1 MYKDE
6 LIHLHQLLVYLRKFF
21 VDNGVSESYFGE
33 YIALNISPHH
43 IHKRKIEH
51 KYAVL
56 VLASSISNVL
66 ADTQEIVPRGV
77 ADRLNDMAKRCVAEL

>member
-6 LIHLHQLLVYLRKFF
+6 LIHIHQLFIYLMKFL
-21 VDNGVSESYFGE
+21 VDNGVSKSYFDE
-33 YIALNISPHH
+33 YTSLNISPHH

-56 VLASSISNVL
+56 VLAAGISTVL
-66 ADTQEIVPRGV
+66 AENEEIVPKSV
-77 ADRLNDMAKRCVAEL
+77 ASRLKDMAKRCKSEL

>member
-6 LIHLHQLLVYLRKFF
+6 LIHLHQLFIYLMKFL
-21 VDNGVSESYFGE
+21 VDNGVSKSYFDE
-33 YIALNISPHH
+33 YTSLNISPHH

-56 VLASSISNVL
+56 VLASGISGVL
-66 ADTQEIVPRGV
+66 ADNQEIVPRSV
-77 ADRLNDMAKRCVAEL
+77 ASMLKDMAKRCKVEM